1 MYKRTL
7 YNFCEKRYLC
17 DDGINTYA
25 LGHADTLKNE

>member
-1 MYKRTL
+1 MFKKT

-25 LGHADTLKNE
+25 LGHADTFKK